1 MMRRLTREILLDSLV
16 CIHGRQARKCP
27 ECELL
32 QVTGELTAAERQ
44 LDRERHLRRTV
55 AGEIDREAHRLVL
68 NDDRALT
75 VERLERWADALTE
88 GD

>member
-1 MMRRLTREILLDSLV
+1 MGSIV
-16 CIHGRQARKCP
+16 CPHGRQASKCP

-32 QVTGELTAAERQ
+32 QVMGELTAAERR

-55 AGEIDREAHRLVL
+55 AGEIDREAHRLSL
-68 NDDRALT
+68 DDDRALL
-75 VERLERWADALTE
+75 VEQMERWADALTE